1 LAFIVLFPY
10 THQQQADGGDNL
22 GVAIAVDIE
31 HGVATM
37 LLTLARQEAE
47 RNVADYVPPPRTDT
61 AIPAQR

>member
-1 LAFIVLFPY
+1 
-10 THQQQADGGDNL
+10 
-22 GVAIAVDIE
+22 VAIFVDIE
-31 HGVATM
+31 HSVATM